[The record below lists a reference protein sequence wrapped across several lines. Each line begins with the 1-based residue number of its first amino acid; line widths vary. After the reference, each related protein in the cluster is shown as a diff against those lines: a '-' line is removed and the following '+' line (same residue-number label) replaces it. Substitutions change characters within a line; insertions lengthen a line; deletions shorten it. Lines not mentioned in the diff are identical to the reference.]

1 MRTQVT
7 QESIEEKLLMGLK
20 KSIHCQFCDQQA
32 AILKGKDS
40 ITKWPSWTRYGCGNG
55 HKFAVPTHTVELRNA
70 A

>member
-1 MRTQVT
+1 
-7 QESIEEKLLMGLK
+7 MGLK